1 MPIFQYTGRNNQGQA
16 VDGKLEANSADA
28 VATQLSNTGITPVNI
43 TQSEDKINSSESSSL
58 NFDFNKNKKPSLDDL
73 VLFSRQMYT
82 LMHAGVPIIRSITG
96 LADTTRNQVL
106 QRTLHAIRTDIEG
119 GHELSTAMA
128 QYPDIFSNLFVSM
141 VQVGENTGNLD
152 DVFLQIAGYLER
164 EKETRN
170 QIKSAMRYPSFV
182 LIAITVAMFI
192 INMWVIPTFAKVFSG
207 FGAELP
213 LATRILLGTS
223 EFTVAYWPVI
233 VGSVI
238 LGVLGTRYYVKTEK
252 GHWQWDRAKTRIPI
266 VGSIILRATLS
277 RFARSFSM
285 ALSAGVPLVTGLSLV
300 SRAVDNVF
308 IGGHI
313 SEMRSGIERGDS
325 LTRTAASTEMFT
337 PLIIQMLTVGEET
350 GNVDEMLNEVA
361 DFYDRE
367 VDHEVKNLT
376 TAIEPILIVLIGAMV
391 LVLALGVFLPMWDL
405 MSAAKGR

>member
-1 MPIFQYTGRNNQGQA
+1 MPVFEYKGRNNQGQA
-16 VDGKLEANSADA
+16 VNGNLEANSVDA
-28 VATQLSNTGITPVNI
+28 AASQLISTGVTPINISPVN
-43 TQSEDKINSSESSSL
+43 QDEKANKSSSI
-58 NFDFNKNKKPSLDDL
+58 NMDFSKNKKPTLDDL
-73 VLFSRQMYT
+73 TLFARQMYT
-82 LMHAGVPIIRSITG
+82 LMHAGVPIIRAITG

-106 QRTLHAIRTDIEG
+106 QKTLHTIRLEIEG
-119 GHELSTAMA
+119 GHELSTALA
-128 QYPDIFSNLFVSM
+128 QHPDIFSHLFISM

-152 DVFLQIAGYLER
+152 DIFLQIAGYLER

-192 INMWVIPTFAKVFSG
+192 INMWVIPTFAKVFAG

-223 EFTVAYWPVI
+223 EFTVDYWYI
-233 VGSVI
+233 I
-238 LGVLGTRYYVKTEK
+238 LAIIIISFFSFRYYIKTEK
-252 GHWQWDRAKTRIPI
+252 GHWQWDRFLTRIPI
-266 VGSIILRATLS
+266 IGSIVLRATLS

-285 ALSAGVPLVTGLSLV
+285 SLSAGVPLVTGLTLV

-308 IGGHI
+308 VGGHI
-313 SEMRSGIERGDS
+313 ADMRNGVERGDT
-325 LTRTAASTEMFT
+325 LTRTAAATEMFT
-337 PLIIQMLTVGEET
+337 PLVIQMLTVGEET
-350 GNVDEMLNEVA
+350 GNVDEMLTEVA

-367 VDHEVKNLT
+367 VDYDVKNLT
-376 TAIEPILIVLIGAMV
+376 SVIEPILIVFIGAMV

>member
-16 VDGKLEANSADA
+16 VDGNIEAASVDA
-28 VATQLSNTGITPVNI
+28 VASQLLNTGITPLNITPAKQEI
-43 TQSEDKINSSESSSL
+43 TQSHNL
-58 NFDFNKNKKPSLDDL
+58 NFDFSKNKKPTLDDL

-106 QRTLHAIRTDIEG
+106 QRTLHSVRQEIEG

-128 QYPDIFSNLFVSM
+128 QHPDVFSHLFVSM

-152 DVFLQIAGYLER
+152 EVFLQISDYLDR

-170 QIKSAMRYPSFV
+170 QIKAAMRYPTFV

-192 INMWVIPTFAKVFSG
+192 INMWIIPTFAKVFSG

-223 EFTVAYWPVI
+223 EFTVAYWPMLLATLLI
-233 VGSVI
+233 AI
-238 LGVLGTRYYVKTEK
+238 FGTRYYVNTEK

-266 VGSIILRATLS
+266 IGSIILRATLS

-285 ALSAGVPLVTGLSLV
+285 ALSAGVPLVTGLTLV
-300 SRAVDNVF
+300 SRAVDNVY

-313 SEMRSGIERGDS
+313 ADMRNGIERGDT
-325 LTRTAASTEMFT
+325 LTRTAATTEMFT

-350 GNVDEMLNEVA
+350 GNVDSMLNEVA

-376 TAIEPILIVLIGAMV
+376 TAIEPILIVIIGAMV